1 VLDSTARSDDLP
13 MRPGI
18 PPFFL
23 VKLVW
28 GSVFLIYLSQFSPGL
43 LRTPILCSHFPHGN
57 EHVMTCLAR
66 LFLASC
72 TALELIQEPRHSLLS
87 PSRNRNSAAQVVA
100 AGLFQFSASWSW
112 SMHLLPQ
119 CSVSIKSLRAPALA
133 DCLMLRHPTSA
144 EIRKFLFQLVPTR
157 SNTLCF

>member
-1 VLDSTARSDDLP
+1 MDANDALLLRFTSCALKMRHCFQWEDITRYRVFPPFSFARSH
-13 MRPGI
+13 
-18 PPFFL
+18 
-23 VKLVW
+23 
-28 GSVFLIYLSQFSPGL
+28 PGL
-43 LRTPILCSHFPHGN
+43 FRTPILCSHFPHGN

-72 TALELIQEPRHSLLS
+72 IALELIQDPRHSLLS

-119 CSVSIKSLRAPALA
+119 LSASIKSLWTPALA
-133 DCLMLRHPTSA
+133 DCLMLCLPDETKRHKDMSA
-144 EIRKFLFQLVPTR
+144 
-157 SNTLCF
+157 